1 MLQLLF
7 VDTKR
12 LHVWC
17 VMAGQAGWR
26 EGVTGRASVEVGVD
40 SRHYGASLQ
49 LSNPLLPRRQ
59 VWSTL
64 ASLTTPQ
71 AGEEEVIRALLSIIE
86 EEDEEEE
93 EVVRQRGGY
102 GGAFKSEFLFKTSGL
117 ATRYLDLGVS
127 GKERFHC
134 VMIAGS
140 QVYYVILHHQYFLSP
155 CLCVSLVL

>member
-1 MLQLLF
+1 
-7 VDTKR
+7 
-12 LHVWC
+12 
-17 VMAGQAGWR
+17 MAGQAGWR

-86 EEDEEEE
+86 DEDEEEGE
-93 EVVRQRGGY
+93 AERQGGGF

-127 GKERFHC
+127 GKEQ
-134 VMIAGS
+134 S
-140 QVYYVILHHQYFLSP
+140 HHLF
-155 CLCVSLVL
+155 VFFMFARKGT